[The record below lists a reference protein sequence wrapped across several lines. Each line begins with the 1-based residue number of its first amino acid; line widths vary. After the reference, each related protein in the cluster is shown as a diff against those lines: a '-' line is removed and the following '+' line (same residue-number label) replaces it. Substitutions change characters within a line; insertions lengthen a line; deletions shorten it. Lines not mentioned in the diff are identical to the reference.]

1 MSRLLLVSNRLPV
14 SIEKGKRGL
23 RFETSVG
30 GLATGLST
38 FHKSHNSS
46 WIGWPGID
54 LDTVGDK
61 VNDVMARLR
70 EQRLHPVF
78 ISEQDFE
85 GYYHEFSNK
94 TIWPLFHYFP
104 LYALYD
110 TDSWRAY
117 TRVNEA
123 FAKAVVKVA
132 RDGDIIWVHDYHL
145 MLLPRLIRRKL
156 ENATIGFF
164 LHIPFPSLEVFRLL
178 PWRSEILQ
186 GLLGAD
192 LVGFHTYDYAG
203 HFLDSVRNLL
213 GHEATMGQ
221 ITADDR
227 LVKVDIFPMGIDYER
242 YSSTA
247 RNRKVRSEASEF
259 RERLGVRK
267 VILSVD
273 RLDYTKGILE
283 RLAAYNLF
291 LERHPGQREKLV
303 LVLVVVPSRTLVEQ
317 YALLKSEIDELV
329 GAINGKYGTIGW
341 TPIWYL
347 YRSLPFHSLVA
358 MYRIADI
365 ALVTPV
371 RDGMNLIAKEYI
383 ATRSD
388 GKGVLILSE
397 TAGAARELGEAI
409 VVNVNNQEEMVQA
422 LERALAMPVE
432 EQIENNRTM
441 QKRLMRYDVQRWAEE
456 FVDRL
461 LQTKKLQVEAEVK
474 TLTSQEQGG
483 LVNDFLQSNRRLLLL
498 DYDGTLVSFT
508 GKPAWAR
515 PSDEVTTL
523 LQGLAGDP
531 RNQVV
536 LISGREKD
544 SIDEWFGSLNIGL
557 VAEHGVWVKDDG
569 GEWEQTL
576 AITND
581 WKEEVRPILELWVDR
596 TPGSFIEEKKYSLV
610 WHHRRCNPS
619 LSEVR
624 ARELVKELTHLTAN
638 LNLHVLEGSRVVEV
652 KNVGVNKGQAA
663 LQWLSRDKWDFI
675 LAAGDDMTDED
686 IFRVLPAT
694 AWSIKVGFGASG
706 ARFCLGSPTQV
717 RSLLKEMIGAPLLP
731 ERQITMSGILQRH
744 KRFGY

>member
-38 FHKSHNSS
+38 FHKSYGST
-46 WIGWPGID
+46 WVGWPGID
-54 LDTVGDK
+54 LDTVGDR

-70 EQRLHPVF
+70 EQRLHPVYL
-78 ISEQDFE
+78 SEEDFE

-123 FAKAVVKVA
+123 FAEAVVKVA
-132 RDGDIIWVHDYHL
+132 RDDDIIWVHDYHL
-145 MLLPRLIRRKL
+145 MLLPRLIRRKH

-178 PWRSEILQ
+178 PWRSEILN

-203 HFLDSVRNLL
+203 HFLDSARNLL
-213 GHEATMGQ
+213 GHEASMGQ

-242 YSSTA
+242 YSSA
-247 RNRKVRSEASEF
+247 SRNRKVRSEAGYF
-259 RERLGVRK
+259 RERLGARK
-267 VILSVD
+267 VILSID

-422 LERALAMPVE
+422 LERALDMPVE

-441 QKRLMRYDVQRWAEE
+441 QKRLMRYDVKRWAEE
-456 FVDRL
+456 FIDRL

-474 TLTSQEQGG
+474 TLTSLEQSEM
-483 LVNDFLQSNRRLLLL
+483 VSDFLKRNRRLMLL
-498 DYDGTLVSFT
+498 DYDGTLVSFA
-508 GKPAWAR
+508 GRPAWAR
-515 PSDEVTTL
+515 PSDEVIML
-523 LQGLAGDP
+523 LQELAGDP

-536 LISGREKD
+536 LISGREKG
-544 SIDEWFGSLNIGL
+544 SIDEWFGNMNIGL
-557 VAEHGVWVKDDG
+557 VAEHGVWVKDKD
-569 GEWEQTL
+569 GEWQQTL
-576 AITND
+576 TITND

-596 TPGSFIEEKKYSLV
+596 TPGSFVEEKGFSLV
-610 WHHRRCNPS
+610 WHHRRCNPT
-619 LSEVR
+619 LGEVR
-624 ARELVKELTHLTAN
+624 ARELVKELLQLTTN
-638 LNLHVLEGSRVVEV
+638 LNLQVLEGSRVVEV
-652 KNVGVNKGQAA
+652 KNAGVNKGHAA
-663 LQWLSRDKWDFI
+663 SRWIASGKWDFI
-675 LAAGDDMTDED
+675 LAAGDDLTDED
-686 IFRVLPAT
+686 VFRVLPAT

-717 RSLLKEMIGAPLLP
+717 RSLLKEMMVAPVPP
-731 ERQITMSGILQRH
+731 EQQITVAEVAHRQERA
-744 KRFGY
+744 RY